1 MRYPKEEI
9 EKYRKDAGELE
20 NTLIDEFKDGTLS
33 RRELFQRG
41 SLLGMSLPFLGLLAG
56 GAETAL
62 AAPARAVGRRAAG
75 TLRFGGV
82 IPDGSLEPPLLQ
94 SLGALAISHIPGE
107 QLVFADKSS
116 VLRPRLATSWKPSK
130 GAKSWTFTIRQGVK
144 FHDGTPLTV
153 DDVVATFNRLLT
165 KDSQALS
172 SFRGVL
178 SAGGVKKVNAKQVR
192 FDLDAPNGFFP
203 YLTCQM
209 TYQAIIL
216 PKSYQMPSDLSKPGE
231 WTSKMNGTGP
241 HMLKQNR
248 GAAGLSFVANPSYW
262 GGRSSIETIEY
273 QILED
278 QARVSALQSGQ
289 IDIAHQISYQGAQ
302 QLSAG
307 SNVIP
312 LRTANHRYLN
322 MNVKKKPFNDPR
334 VRRAIALALN
344 RPQIAQGLWGKY
356 AEVGNDSPMWPGY
369 TFTDRT
375 VPQRKQ
381 DIAQAKA
388 LLRAAGAENLN
399 LTLTCYRSF
408 EMPDYAQ
415 RVAQALKQVG
425 INCNVKVY
433 TSAQYFDG
441 VSFGAAGK
449 LAPWLA
455 TDFGIVD
462 YGGRPVPLTY
472 LNAALRSGGVWNSAR
487 YANKRFDRLI
497 NSFVAAASVKDQRR
511 YARQIELMLLKDTPV
526 IYSYFYNFIAAASSK
541 VRGYVPDGMAV
552 VNLRGVTL
560 SS

>member
-9 EKYRKDAGELE
+9 ENYRRNAGELE
-20 NTLIDEFKDGTLS
+20 NTLIDEYRDGTLT

-41 SLLGMSLPFLGLLAG
+41 SMLGLSLPFLGLLAG
-56 GAETAL
+56 GAETAF
-62 AAPARAVGRRAAG
+62 AAPARMARRTAG
-75 TLRFGGV
+75 TLRVGGV

-107 QLVFADKSS
+107 QLVFADRRS
-116 VLRPRLATSWKPSK
+116 VLQPRLATAWKPSK

-172 SFRGVL
+172 SFGGVL
-178 SAGGVKKVNAKQVR
+178 SAGGVHKVNNRQVR

-209 TYQAIIL
+209 TYQAVIL
-216 PKSYQMPSDLSKPGE
+216 PKSYQMPADLSKPGE

-248 GAAGLSFVANPSYW
+248 GAAGLSFVVNPNYW
-262 GGRSSIETIEY
+262 GGKSSIDAIEY

-278 QARVSALQSGQ
+278 QARVTALQSGQ
-289 IDIAHQISYQGAQ
+289 VDLAHQISYQGAQ
-302 QLSAG
+302 QLASKH
-307 SNVIP
+307 VIP
-312 LRTANHRYLN
+312 QQTANHRYLN

-334 VRRAIALALN
+334 VRQAIALALN
-344 RPQIAQGLWGKY
+344 RPDIAQGLWGKY
-356 AEVGNDSPMWPGY
+356 AQIGNDSPMWPGY
-369 TFTDRT
+369 TFTDKT

-381 DIAQAKA
+381 DIAKAKA
-388 LLRAAGAENLN
+388 LLKAANAENLK

-415 RVAQALKQVG
+415 RVAQALKQIG
-425 INCNVKVY
+425 ITCDVKVY

-441 VSFGAAGK
+441 VSFGASGK

-455 TDFGIVD
+455 TDFGIID

-472 LNAALRSGGVWNSAR
+472 LNSALRSGGVWNSAR
-487 YANKRFDRLI
+487 YANKKFDKLI
-497 NSFVAAASVKDQRR
+497 NSFVAAASVKDQRK

-526 IYSYFYNFIAAASSK
+526 IYSYFYNFIAAADAK
-541 VRGYVPDGMAV
+541 VHGYQPDGMAV
-552 VNLRGVTL
+552 INLRGVTL
-560 SS
+560 